1 MKKNKFCVQKHNK
14 SLFSKS
20 GEGANAPTCPP
31 PNDVPVLKL
40 TWQTCSE
47 NGDATNKLGGL
58 PQGLYSVY

>member
-1 MKKNKFCVQKHNK
+1 MPPP
-14 SLFSKS
+14 
-20 GEGANAPTCPP
+20 APP